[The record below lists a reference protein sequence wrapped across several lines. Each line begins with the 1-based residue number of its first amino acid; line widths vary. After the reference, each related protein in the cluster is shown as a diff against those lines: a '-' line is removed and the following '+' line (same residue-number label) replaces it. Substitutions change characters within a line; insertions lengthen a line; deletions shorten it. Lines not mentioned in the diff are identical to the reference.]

1 MQLIFFYYICNCRLE
16 YSFQNMIT
24 DKIVRINFMYVTI
37 IHHIEWKKFS
47 IFYLWLGIS
56 LQKLHFVA
64 LSKCVVFDFLQ
75 IKQFTHAP
83 ILPKEEPLLFF
94 FCCHTCTE
102 LLQNMDA
109 FDSLKEIP
117 WQLLYLVFHINTVSA
132 NMRTIPFQ
140 YNQCT

>member
-1 MQLIFFYYICNCRLE
+1 MWLLYIIWNEINSLFPN
-16 YSFQNMIT
+16 YGWAFPSKNYILWLFQNVLFLTSFKLNSLHMP
-24 DKIVRINFMYVTI
+24 R
-37 IHHIEWKKFS
+37 
-47 IFYLWLGIS
+47 FYQRKNHCS
-56 LQKLHFVA
+56 
-64 LSKCVVFDFLQ
+64 
-75 IKQFTHAP
+75 
-83 ILPKEEPLLFF
+83 FF

-140 YNQCT
+140 YNQCTKEIWKNVQTRITLLIWWKQYVEIAID